1 MCINFEQQH
10 TLLYISRA
18 NNNRNMKS
26 PNMNPN
32 DSNYL
37 FKVNTL
43 LYLNNHFQQTS
54 RILFRKIDNKSK
66 KDSQKFGCMQY
77 FV

>member
-1 MCINFEQQH
+1 
-10 TLLYISRA
+10 
-18 NNNRNMKS
+18 MKS